1 MGKKRKSEKNNN
13 KNKKKKQENSLE
25 NDSSFEITKTFE
37 FGNTQKE
44 EDIIKFNFDNNT
56 NFNSNTSFNFTF
68 LPKEHKNIN
77 FENNTEFPSLSDSK
91 NQKTENK
98 QLESMDTIEVLKENT
113 EDINIIETKNEFL
126 EQYENFKDEKYEDVD
141 EKQYNDENMVQVMNN
156 DDLLQEEPFGINN
169 ENNLIQEL
177 KNQENKEQK
186 GNNDNLETN
195 ENENLKEKT
204 PLQGLETIKNH
215 SESNEQ
221 KENFENK
228 TKNEEKDNEIELN
241 DVNNSTIEKEEII
254 KKTKNEEKYNE
265 KINESN
271 EETNK
276 IFQELFSF
284 KSHQT
289 FVEDIKKTEPEK
301 ENNLVEIK
309 EPNILKI
316 LTKEEIELINE
327 NIRKKIEKE
336 KLLNYLQEKNRID
349 QSIIFKELNVSNSL
363 SSVNINSDFKDK
375 INYLQERNWVD
386 QNNFLDF
393 D

>member
-1 MGKKRKSEKNNN
+1 
-13 KNKKKKQENSLE
+13 
-25 NDSSFEITKTFE
+25 
-37 FGNTQKE
+37 
-44 EDIIKFNFDNNT
+44 
-56 NFNSNTSFNFTF
+56 
-68 LPKEHKNIN
+68 
-77 FENNTEFPSLSDSK
+77 
-91 NQKTENK
+91 
-98 QLESMDTIEVLKENT
+98 MDTIEVLKENT

-156 DDLLQEEPFGINN
+156 DDLLQEESFGINK

-221 KENFENK
+221 KENFEFFENK

-254 KKTKNEEKYNE
+254 KKSKNEEKYNE

-289 FVEDIKKTEPEK
+289 IVEDIKKTEPEK
-301 ENNLVEIK
+301 ENNLVEMK